1 MTMTRKA
8 AAAWLALVLGCT
20 GCGFMGQ
27 PGAYMRLPKLP
38 AEQEALKQ
46 TIERSLPDGAA
57 LIRPRKAEQKGAF
70 SLIDLD
76 GDGSEEAVFFYK
88 IKDKEQL
95 HGEIWEM
102 KDEAWQRLDRFEGAG
117 FELDSLTFD
126 DVVRQGRKD
135 VIAGYST
142 GAESAKG
149 LAVYSVEAGR
159 MVKKLELP
167 YTDYVI
173 DDLNGDGKKDIT
185 IVEHERGI
193 SSKAALYQYDGELRK
208 LGNVRLDS
216 TVNDYYNV
224 LGGRVSADKR
234 GVVLDASVGAHSS
247 YTELLVYEGGKLKRA
262 LPPQT
267 TYKAYSG
274 KSEDADGDGI
284 LEISGMYAPP
294 GYENEAMASI
304 PWIETFAKWD
314 GGRGL
319 TTVLERY
326 FNGEYGYTFDIPP
339 EWKDRFTVKKS
350 ENSVR
355 FVNPGDGGLL
365 AEIRAFPQAEWTDEP
380 ESWAVLSRT
389 MDQVYAIDANG
400 AAYRSFFR
408 LLSEARAEGG
418 GQTHE

>member
-1 MTMTRKA
+1 MTMKRKA
-8 AAAWLALVLGCT
+8 AAVWLALVLGCT
-20 GCGFMGQ
+20 GCGFMEQ

-38 AEQEALKQ
+38 AEQEALKL
-46 TIERSLPDGAA
+46 TIERSLPEGAA
-57 LIRPRKAEQKGAF
+57 LIRPRKAEQKGAY

-88 IKDKEQL
+88 IKNKEQL
-95 HGEIWEM
+95 NGEIWRM
-102 KDEAWQRLDRFEGAG
+102 KDGSWQRLDRFEGAG

-126 DVVRQGRKD
+126 DVVQKERKD

-149 LAVYSVEAGR
+149 LAVYSWEAGR
-159 MVKKLELP
+159 MVKKVELP

-173 DDLNGDGKKDIT
+173 DDLNGDGKKDVT
-185 IVEHERGI
+185 VIVHDRGV
-193 SSKAALYQYDGELRK
+193 SSNATLYQYDNALRK
-208 LGNVRLDS
+208 LGSVRLDS

-247 YTELLVYEGGKLKRA
+247 NTELLVYDAGKLKRA
-262 LPPQT
+262 LNPQT

-284 LEISGMYAPP
+284 IEISGMYDPP
-294 GYENEAMASI
+294 GYENEAMVNI

-326 FNGEYGYTFDIPP
+326 YSGEYGYTFDIPL

-350 ENSVR
+350 EASVR
-355 FVNPGDGGLL
+355 FVDTADGKQM
-365 AEIRAFPQAEWTDEP
+365 AEIRVFPQAEWTDDNQT
-380 ESWAVLSRT
+380 WTVLSRT

-418 GQTHE
+418 SQTHE